1 MSSTLTR
8 HVLLTLIPPFLRT
21 MIEAD
26 LSYLTVLENIK
37 LADDFFCMTL
47 KTAHNCSHL
56 KPGQFL
62 NIYLPCEDRILPRPF
77 SIFDADNFSLKVL
90 YKVVGRG
97 TLLFSKSIPG
107 DSLKVLYP
115 LGNAF
120 PWHPEASIAFLAG
133 GVGIAPV
140 YFYLSRLQKELKG
153 ASLKTVFYGAQ
164 NSSQLILTKG
174 LSDLAK
180 TVFSTDDGSTGFKG
194 NCVEAFRQEC
204 LRDNKKPDY
213 LMACGP
219 KKMLQAAA
227 RVASELKIEA
237 FLSLEEI
244 MGCGFG
250 ACVGCAVKKN
260 QPETEYALVCKD
272 GPVFEAKEIDLS

>member
-1 MSSTLTR
+1 MA
-8 HVLLTLIPPFLRT
+8 
-21 MIEAD
+21 EAD
-26 LSYLTVLENIK
+26 LSYLTVLENVKI
-37 LADDFFCMTL
+37 ADDFFCMTL
-47 KTAHNCSHL
+47 KAGQKGLLL

-77 SIFDADNFSLKVL
+77 SIFDADESSLKVL

-97 TLLFSKSIPG
+97 TLHFSKSVPG

-115 LGNAF
+115 LGNSF

-140 YFYLSRLQKELKG
+140 HFYLSRLQKELNG
-153 ASLKTVFYGAQ
+153 NPFRTVFYGAQ
-164 NSSQLILTKG
+164 NSSQLILTKELAG
-174 LSDLAK
+174 LSK
-180 TVFSTDDGSTGFKG
+180 IVFSTDDGSMGFKG

-204 LRDNKKPDY
+204 LQGNKMPEY

-219 KKMLQAAA
+219 KKMLQSAA
-227 RVASELKIEA
+227 RVASELKIRSY
-237 FLSLEEI
+237 LSLEEI

-272 GPVFEAKEIDLS
+272 GPIFEAKEIDLS

>member
-1 MSSTLTR
+1 MA
-8 HVLLTLIPPFLRT
+8 
-21 MIEAD
+21 EAN

-37 LADDFFCMTL
+37 IADDFFCITL
-47 KTAHNCSHL
+47 KTVDDCSHL
-56 KPGQFL
+56 KPGQFV

-77 SIFDADNFSLKVL
+77 SIFEAQGFTLRVL
-90 YKVVGRG
+90 YKVVGKG
-97 TLLFSKSIPG
+97 TLYFSKILPG

-140 YFYLSRLQKELKG
+140 YFYLSRLKKELKG
-153 ASLKTVFYGAQ
+153 NEHKSVYYGAQ
-164 NSSQLILTKG
+164 NSSQLLLKKELPA
-174 LSDLAK
+174 LSK
-180 TVFSTDDGSTGFKG
+180 VVFSTDDGSDGFKG
-194 NCVEAFRQEC
+194 NCVEAFRHEC
-204 LRDNKKPDY
+204 LREKKIPDF

-219 KKMLQAAA
+219 KRMLQAAA
-227 RVASELKIEA
+227 SVASELKIRA

-260 QPETEYALVCKD
+260 QHETEYALVCKD
-272 GPVFEAKEIDLS
+272 GPVFDSKEIDLS